1 METLEAARESIIF
14 DKMPETPPPM
24 PPPVAQMI
32 TANPAPLG
40 LCAFSLSNLILSL
53 HLMGIGVDANGPQ
66 GIMISVS
73 MFYGGLCQLLTGMW
87 EFRTGN
93 TFGATTFTS
102 YGAYWLSY
110 GYIFLPSSN
119 IIDGYGGAATEQ
131 FKHSLGLFMAGWA
144 VFSFLML
151 VAAHRSCVTLVA
163 QFFMLFLTY
172 VLSSAHCFNESA
184 STNMASGVCGFITA
198 FLGFYNAMA
207 GMMTPLNSFFVLPIG
222 RLP

>member
-1 METLEAARESIIF
+1 M
-14 DKMPETPPPM
+14 
-24 PPPVAQMI
+24 
-32 TANPAPLG
+32 ANPAPLG
-40 LCAFSLSNLILSL
+40 LFGFSISNLILSL

-66 GIMISVS
+66 DIMVSVS
-73 MFYGGLCQLLTGMW
+73 IFYGGLCQMLTGMW

-119 IIDGYGGAATEQ
+119 IIDGYGGSNTTQ
-131 FKHSLGLFMAGWA
+131 FNHSLGLFMGAWA
-144 VFSFLML
+144 AFTFLML
-151 VAAHRSCVTLVA
+151 IAAHRSCATLVA

-172 VLSSAHCFNESA
+172 VLSAAYRFNVTSS

-198 FLGFYNAMA
+198 LLGLYNAMA
-207 GMMTPLNSFFVLPIG
+207 GMLTPLNSFFILPIG